1 MIDQFAFL
9 ISEGFKSF
17 YRNKLASFLCVITI
31 FINFS
36 VLGSLFSI
44 GNNTNSLVDFFRS
57 KYTFE
62 IFLNEN
68 VEKNTYLD
76 FINQL
81 KDNKIVAD
89 TELIDKEKSAI
100 IFKEEFGE
108 DVVKMLGYNPLPVS
122 IKVFINEENFEYG
135 SVDLLIKSLSS
146 IDFVDDIEYRGKYID
161 EVEDRINLAIFLFLI
176 FVIAIIFLSYQI
188 ISNTINLSMTNRKN
202 FIDILKYNGASD
214 IFIKIPFY
222 IESIL
227 YSTIG
232 SLISFFFVKYLFL
245 SFNSYFSINI
255 KIDDY
260 LWLWIIGFSI
270 FIGLYS
276 SNQSMKRNLYEWKK

>member
-36 VLGSLFSI
+36 ILGSLFVV
-44 GNNTNSLVDFFRS
+44 GYNTNSLVDFFRS

-62 IFLNEN
+62 IFLVDDIE
-68 VEKNTYLD
+68 EKTYID
-76 FINQL
+76 FVNQL
-81 KDNKIVAD
+81 NSNKIIAN
-89 TELIDKEKSAI
+89 TELIDKQKSAI

-108 DVVKMLGYNPLPVS
+108 DVVEMLGYNPLPISV
-122 IKVFINEENFEYG
+122 KVFINEEDFDF
-135 SVDLLIKSLSS
+135 SKVDLLIKSLSN
-146 IDFVDDIEYRGKYID
+146 IDFVDEVEYRGRYID
-161 EVEDRINLAIFLFLI
+161 EVEDRINLAIFLFLV
-176 FVIAIIFLSYQI
+176 FVVAIIFLSYQI
-188 ISNTINLSMTNRKN
+188 ISNTVNLSMTNRKD
-202 FIDILKYNGASD
+202 FIDILKYNGASR

-222 IESIL
+222 IESII
-227 YSTIG
+227 YSVIG
-232 SLISFFFVKYLFL
+232 SSLSFFFVKYFFIT
-245 SFNSYFSINI
+245 FNSYFDLNI
-255 KIDDY
+255 KMDDY

-276 SNQSMKRNLYEWKK
+276 SNQSMKRNLNE

>member
-36 VLGSLFSI
+36 ILGSLFAI
-44 GNNTNSLVDFFRS
+44 GNNTSSLVDFFRS

-62 IFLNEN
+62 IFLNEY

-89 TELIDKEKSAI
+89 TELIDKQKSAV

-108 DVVKMLGYNPLPVS
+108 DVVKMLGYNPLPIS
-122 IKVFINEENFEYG
+122 IKVFINEENFEYAT
-135 SVDLLIKSLSS
+135 VDLLIKSLSS

-161 EVEDRINLAIFLFLI
+161 EVEDRINFCL
-176 FVIAIIFLSYQI
+176 
-188 ISNTINLSMTNRKN
+188 
-202 FIDILKYNGASD
+202 
-214 IFIKIPFY
+214 
-222 IESIL
+222 L
-227 YSTIG
+227 YTSP
-232 SLISFFFVKYLFL
+232 SPRDS
-245 SFNSYFSINI
+245 
-255 KIDDY
+255 
-260 LWLWIIGFSI
+260 
-270 FIGLYS
+270 
-276 SNQSMKRNLYEWKK
+276 

>member
-36 VLGSLFSI
+36 ILGSLFSI

-68 VEKNTYLD
+68 VEKKTYLD

-276 SNQSMKRNLYEWKK
+276 SNQSMKRNLYE

>member
-36 VLGSLFSI
+36 ILGSLFAI

-89 TELIDKEKSAI
+89 TELIDKQKSAI

-108 DVVKMLGYNPLPVS
+108 DVVKMLGYNPLPIS
-122 IKVFINEENFEYG
+122 IKVFINEENFEYAT
-135 SVDLLIKSLSS
+135 VDLLIKSLSS
-146 IDFVDDIEYRGKYID
+146 NDFVDDIEYRGKYID

-232 SLISFFFVKYLFL
+232 SLISFFFVKYLFI
-245 SFNSYFSINI
+245 SFNSYFNINI
-255 KIDDY
+255 KVRI
-260 LWLWIIGFSI
+260 
-270 FIGLYS
+270 
-276 SNQSMKRNLYEWKK
+276 E

>member
-9 ISEGFKSF
+9 IAEGFKSF

-36 VLGSLFSI
+36 ILGSLFVV
-44 GNNTNSLVDFFRS
+44 GYNTGSLVDFFRS
-57 KYTFE
+57 KYSFE
-62 IFLNEN
+62 VFLEEDVDKDIYLEFVEQLSEN
-68 VEKNTYLD
+68 R
-76 FINQL
+76 I
-81 KDNKIVAD
+81 ISS
-89 TELIDKEKSAI
+89 TEIIDKEKSAS

-108 DVVKMLGYNPLPVS
+108 DVVEMLGYNPLPLS
-122 IKVFINEENFEYG
+122 IKVFINEENFDFNQ
-135 SVDLLIKSLSS
+135 VDLLIES
-146 IDFVDDIEYRGKYID
+146 INNYDFVDEIEYRGKYID
-161 EVEDRINLAIFLFLI
+161 DVEDRINLAIFLFLV

-188 ISNTINLSMTNRKN
+188 ISNTINLSMTNRKD
-202 FIDILKYNGASD
+202 FIDILKYNGASGL
-214 IFIKIPFY
+214 FIKIPFY

-227 YSTIG
+227 YSLFG
-232 SLISFFFVKYLFL
+232 SIFSFLFVKYFFI
-245 SFNSYFSINI
+245 SFNNYFGLNI

-276 SNQSMKRNLYEWKK
+276 SNQSMKRNLNE

>member
-9 ISEGFKSF
+9 IAEGFKSF

-36 VLGSLFSI
+36 ILGSLFVV
-44 GNNTNSLVDFFRS
+44 GYNTGSLVDFFRS
-57 KYTFE
+57 KYSFE
-62 IFLNEN
+62 VFLEEDVDKDIYLEFVEQLSEN
-68 VEKNTYLD
+68 R
-76 FINQL
+76 I
-81 KDNKIVAD
+81 ISS
-89 TELIDKEKSAI
+89 TEIIDKEKSAS

-108 DVVKMLGYNPLPVS
+108 DVVEMLGYNPLPLS
-122 IKVFINEENFEYG
+122 IKVFINEENFDFNQ
-135 SVDLLIKSLSS
+135 VDLLIES
-146 IDFVDDIEYRGKYID
+146 INSYDFVDEVEYRGKYID
-161 EVEDRINLAIFLFLI
+161 DVEDRINLAIFLFLV

-188 ISNTINLSMTNRKN
+188 ISNTVNLSMTNRRD
-202 FIDILKYNGASD
+202 FIDILKYNGASGL
-214 IFIKIPFY
+214 FIKIPFY

-227 YSTIG
+227 YSVLG
-232 SLISFFFVKYLFL
+232 SVVSFLFVKYFFI
-245 SFNSYFSINI
+245 SFNNYFGLNI

-276 SNQSMKRNLYEWKK
+276 SNQSMKRNLNE

>member
-36 VLGSLFSI
+36 ILGSLFVL
-44 GNNTNSLVDFFRS
+44 GYNTNSLVDFFRS

-62 IFLNEN
+62 IFLVEN
-68 VEKNTYLD
+68 VEENTYLN
-76 FINQL
+76 FISQL
-81 KDNKIVAD
+81 NDNKIVAY
-89 TELIDKEKSAI
+89 TELIDKQKSAI

-108 DVVKMLGYNPLPVS
+108 DVIEMLGYNPLPVS

-255 KIDDY
+255 KMDDY

-276 SNQSMKRNLYEWKK
+276 SNQSMKRNLYE

>member
-9 ISEGFKSF
+9 IAEGFKSF

-36 VLGSLFSI
+36 ILGSLFVV
-44 GNNTNSLVDFFRS
+44 GYNTGSLVDFFRS
-57 KYTFE
+57 KYSFE
-62 IFLNEN
+62 VFLEEDVDKDIYLEFVEQLSEN
-68 VEKNTYLD
+68 R
-76 FINQL
+76 I
-81 KDNKIVAD
+81 ISS
-89 TELIDKEKSAI
+89 TEIIDKEKSAS

-108 DVVKMLGYNPLPVS
+108 DVVEMLGYNPLPLS
-122 IKVFINEENFEYG
+122 IKVFINEENFDFNQ
-135 SVDLLIKSLSS
+135 VDLLIES
-146 IDFVDDIEYRGKYID
+146 INNYDFVDEIEYRGKYID
-161 EVEDRINLAIFLFLI
+161 DVEDRINLAIFLFLV

-188 ISNTINLSMTNRKN
+188 ISNTVNLSMTNRKD
-202 FIDILKYNGASD
+202 FIDILKYNGASGS
-214 IFIKIPFY
+214 FIKIPFY

-227 YSTIG
+227 YSLFG
-232 SLISFFFVKYLFL
+232 SIFSFLFVKYFFI
-245 SFNSYFSINI
+245 SFNNYFGLNI

-276 SNQSMKRNLYEWKK
+276 SNQSMKRNLNE

>member
-9 ISEGFKSF
+9 IAEGFKSF

-36 VLGSLFSI
+36 ILGSLFVV
-44 GNNTNSLVDFFRS
+44 GYNTNSLVDFLRS
-57 KYTFE
+57 KYSFE
-62 IFLNEN
+62 VFL
-68 VEKNTYLD
+68 VEAVDQSTYLG
-76 FINQL
+76 FVEQL
-81 KDNKIVAD
+81 SENKMISS
-89 TELIDKEKSAI
+89 TEIIDKEKSAS

-108 DVVKMLGYNPLPVS
+108 DVVEMLGYNPLPLS
-122 IKVFINEENFEYG
+122 IKVFINEENFDFNK
-135 SVDLLIKSLSS
+135 VDLLIES
-146 IDFVDDIEYRGKYID
+146 INSFDFVDEVEYRGKYID
-161 EVEDRINLAIFLFLI
+161 DVEDRINLAVFLFLV

-188 ISNTINLSMTNRKN
+188 ISNTVNLSMTNRKD
-202 FIDILKYNGASD
+202 FIDILKYNGASGL
-214 IFIKIPFY
+214 FIKIPFY

-227 YSTIG
+227 YSVFG
-232 SLISFFFVKYLFL
+232 SIFSFLFVKYFFI
-245 SFNSYFSINI
+245 SFNNYFGLNV

-276 SNQSMKRNLYEWKK
+276 SSQSMKRNLNE

>member
-9 ISEGFKSF
+9 IAEGFKSF

-36 VLGSLFSI
+36 ILGSLFVV
-44 GNNTNSLVDFFRS
+44 GYNTNSLVDFFRS
-57 KYTFE
+57 KYSFE
-62 IFLNEN
+62 IFLQND
-68 VEKNTYLD
+68 VDQDVYTD
-76 FINQL
+76 FINEL
-81 KDNKIVAD
+81 SKNNIIAS
-89 TELIDKEKSAI
+89 TELIDKEKSAA

-108 DVVKMLGYNPLPVS
+108 DVVDMLGYNPLPLS
-122 IKVFINEENFEYG
+122 IKVFINEESFEFDQ
-135 SVDLLIKSLSS
+135 VDLLIES
-146 IDFVDDIEYRGKYID
+146 INTYDFVDEIEYRGRYID
-161 EVEDRINLAIFLFLI
+161 DIEDRINLAIFLFLV

-188 ISNTINLSMTNRKN
+188 ISNTVNLSMTNRRD
-202 FIDILKYNGASD
+202 FIDILKYNGASG

-227 YSTIG
+227 YSVFG
-232 SLISFFFVKYLFL
+232 SVFSFLFVKYFFI
-245 SFNSYFSINI
+245 SFNTYFGVNV
-255 KIDDY
+255 KLDDY

-276 SNQSMKRNLYEWKK
+276 SNQSMKRNMNE